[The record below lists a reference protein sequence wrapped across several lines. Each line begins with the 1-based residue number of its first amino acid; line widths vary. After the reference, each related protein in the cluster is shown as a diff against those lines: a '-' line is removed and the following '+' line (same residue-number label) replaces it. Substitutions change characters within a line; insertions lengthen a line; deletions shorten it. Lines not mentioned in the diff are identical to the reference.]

1 MIMSN
6 PFENPE
12 DFVDKHAYFAF
23 VVDGEV
29 THLHTVDFILEMV
42 VASMSSDPKVI
53 LLSKEDA
60 IKVKSGWYFNGNE
73 FVETL

>member
-12 DFVDKHAYFAF
+12 EFVDKHAYFAY

-29 THLHTVDFILEMV
+29 THQHKVEFTLEMI
-42 VASMSSDPKVI
+42 VASLSSYPKVI
-53 LLSKEDA
+53 RLSPEQA
-60 IKVKSGWYFNGNE
+60 MKVKGGWYFNGTE

>member
-1 MIMSN
+1 MSN

-12 DFVDKHAYFAF
+12 DFVGKHAYFAF
-23 VVDGEV
+23 VVDNEV
-29 THLHTVDFILEMV
+29 THLHTVDKQLEMI

-53 LLSKEDA
+53 LLSEDDA
-60 IKVKSGWYFNGNE
+60 LKVKGGWYFNGTE

>member
-1 MIMSN
+1 MSN

-60 IKVKSGWYFNGNE
+60 IKVKSGWYFNGTE